1 MRDRAGSPVLWVVIA
16 AALLPGAAWG
26 QQAIS
31 VGEPLP
37 SLGPT
42 LRQMDGTTV
51 SPRSLGGEEATVFLF
66 WSDRC
71 PWVTRYESRVD
82 SLVATYGDQ
91 GVRFVLVN
99 ANDSPERLEESPKS
113 RSRAPDGGTGI
124 PYVWDPKARLART
137 LGATR
142 TPHAFVF
149 GDDWTLRY
157 AGAIDDSPSV
167 PGAVRHSY
175 LRDVVQALVSDREV
189 STDPQTAFGCT
200 LKTPE

>member
-1 MRDRAGSPVLWVVIA
+1 MRDRAGSAVLWFVVA

-26 QQAIS
+26 QPAIS

-51 SPRSLGGEEATVFLF
+51 SPRSLGGEVATVFLF
-66 WSDRC
+66 WSNRC
-71 PWVTRYESRVD
+71 PWVDRYESRVD
-82 SLVATYGDQ
+82 SLATTYGDQ

-99 ANDSPERLEESPKS
+99 ANDSTERPQESPEP
-113 RSRAPDGGTGI
+113 RSRAPDRGLDV
-124 PYVWDPKARLART
+124 PYVRDPNARLART

-149 GDDWTLRY
+149 GEDWTLRY
-157 AGAIDDSPSV
+157 AGAIDDSPSTS
-167 PGAVRHSY
+167 GAVGHAH
-175 LRDVVQALVSDREV
+175 LRNVVQALVSDREV
-189 STDPQTAFGCT
+189 SAAPQTAFGCT
-200 LKTPE
+200 LNPPE